1 MNTQN
6 RISAALI
13 ALVVAAALAAL
24 ALVVRP
30 SLAGSQ
36 TTSALKAG
44 AVAASAP
51 GLVSYQGYL
60 SGDEGAPLEGP
71 VDLEF
76 GIYSSM
82 ASGTAIWSEAQN
94 NVPLADGY
102 FNVLLGS
109 TNPLTADHFA
119 SAERYL
125 QVSVDDGSGPV
136 ILPRQRMASSPYALQ
151 ASSAGQADSAPWT
164 GLSGVP
170 AGFADDNDGVEYELV
185 VTVAKSGA
193 DFTSIQ
199 AAIDSITDASSDN
212 RYLVWVGPGRY
223 NERVTLKNYVYLQGV
238 EQWDTVIEYAAGSA
252 NYPPDTA
259 TLTLSGNSRVRRLTV
274 LSHGTA
280 AHNTA
285 VFAPDGAAHVLLDNI
300 YVEARGTGDANYG
313 MVVMGG
319 STSLGITQAY
329 IGASNGASSNNGLVL
344 EDDVNVSLTDCSIW
358 GRGGADSS
366 GILNWGNNA
375 NLQGDDITVEAS
387 GATGNNAAL
396 SNQLDARAT
405 LRGGFFSGRDGSG
418 IACGICNFAAH
429 VSATGVESE
438 GNSAS
443 GTGYG
448 FRNDGGTAE
457 LQGGRFHAGGEDVA
471 DAIAIFNN
479 SNQVAFAPSL
489 MVREVW
495 AAVGGANNCYA
506 MRNESGGVAML
517 VGGEFWAA
525 VCNQNYGVYNT
536 GADSQLEI
544 NNALINASGGSDNF
558 FGLYAGANTTTHIS
572 NSELRGD
579 DYALNTQGGSGRLQF
594 VFLNG
599 VLTGDASNTHCNAV
613 SQGGTFYDNGCPAEV
628 P

>member
-1 MNTQN
+1 MKAEN
-6 RISAALI
+6 RILTALV

-30 SLAGSQ
+30 SLAGGQ
-36 TTSALKAG
+36 TTPALKAG
-44 AVAASAP
+44 ALVAGAP

-76 GIYSSM
+76 GIYPSM
-82 ASGTAIWSEAQN
+82 ASDTAIWSEAQN

-102 FNVLLGS
+102 FNVFLGS

-125 QVSVDDGSGPV
+125 QVSVDDGSGAV
-136 ILPRQRMASSPYALQ
+136 ILPRQRMASAPYALQ

-238 EQWDTVIEYAAGSA
+238 EQWETVIEYAAGSA
-252 NYPPDTA
+252 SYPPDTA

-274 LSHGTA
+274 LSYGTA
-280 AHNTA
+280 VHNTA
-285 VFAPDGAAHVLLDNI
+285 ILAPDGAAHVLLDNI
-300 YVEARGTGDANYG
+300 YVEARGTGEDNHG
-313 MVVMGG
+313 LVVMG
-319 STSLGITQAY
+319 SNTSLTINQAY
-329 IGASNGASSNNGLVL
+329 IGASNGANSNTGLVL
-344 EDDVNVSLTDCSIW
+344 EDDVSVSLADSSIW
-358 GRGGADSS
+358 GRGGSYS
-366 GILNWGNNA
+366 NGILNRGNMQA
-375 NLQGDDITVEAS
+375 NDITVEAS
-387 GATGNNAAL
+387 GATINTIAL
-396 SNQLDARAT
+396 SNQLGARAT
-405 LRGGFFSGRDGSG
+405 LRGGFFSGRDGSE
-418 IACGICNFAAH
+418 IACGICNFDAH

-438 GNSAS
+438 GNSTV

-448 FRNDGGTAE
+448 FRNDSGTAE
-457 LQGGRFHAGGEDVA
+457 LQGGRFHAGGNDTA
-471 DAIAIFNN
+471 DAIAIYNN
-479 SNQVAFAPSL
+479 SYEIAFAPSL

-495 AAVGGANNCYA
+495 ASVGGSNNCYA
-506 MRNESGGVAML
+506 MYNEDGGRAIL
-517 VGGEFWAA
+517 VGGEYWAA
-525 VCNQNYGVYNT
+525 VCNQNYGAYNT
-536 GADSQLEI
+536 GTDSTLEI
-544 NNALINASGGSDNF
+544 NNALINSSGGFDNF
-558 FGLYAGANTTTHIS
+558 FGLYAGANTTTNIS

-579 DYALNTQGGSGRLQF
+579 DYALSSQAGSGHLQF
-594 VFLNG
+594 VYLKG
-599 VLTGDASNTHCNAV
+599 VLTGDASNMHCNAV
-613 SQGGTFYDNGCPAEV
+613 SQGGTFYADSCPPEV